1 MSRNQFPTLLNQRA
15 TMLASLT
22 RIDLLVVGST
32 YLILSWM
39 KVSGLYS
46 LAIISLILLCLKF
59 VSKKLK
65 QGFFAHLSDDKK
77 LSWQFKLGG
86 YHE

>member
-1 MSRNQFPTLLNQRA
+1 MSRNQFPTLLNQKA

-22 RIDLLVVGST
+22 RVDLLVVGSN

-46 LAIISLILLCLKF
+46 LAIIALILVSIKF
-59 VSKKLK
+59 VGKRLK
-65 QGFFAHLSDDKK
+65 QGFFAHLNDEKK

-86 YHE
+86 QNE

>member
-1 MSRNQFPTLLNQRA
+1 MSRNQFPTLLNQKA

-22 RIDLLVVGST
+22 RVDLLVVGSS

-46 LAIISLILLCLKF
+46 LSIIALILVSLKF
-59 VSKKLK
+59 VRKRLK
-65 QGFFAHLSDDKK
+65 QGFFAHLNDEKK
-77 LSWQFKLGG
+77 LFWQFKLGG
-86 YHE
+86 QNE

>member
-1 MSRNQFPTLLNQRA
+1 MSRNQFPTLLNQKA

-22 RIDLLVVGST
+22 RVDLLVVGSS

-39 KVSGLYS
+39 KVPGLYS
-46 LAIISLILLCLKF
+46 LGMIALILVCLKF
-59 VSKKLK
+59 IGKRLK
-65 QGFFAHLSDDKK
+65 QGFFAHLMDDKK

-86 YHE
+86 HDE

>member
-1 MSRNQFPTLLNQRA
+1 MTRNQFPTLLSQKA

-22 RIDLLVVGST
+22 RGDLLVVGSS

-46 LAIISLILLCLKF
+46 LAIISQILVCLKF
-59 VSKKLK
+59 VKKRLK
-65 QGFFAHLSDDKK
+65 KGFFSHLNDEKN

-86 YHE
+86 HDE

>member
-1 MSRNQFPTLLNQRA
+1 MSRNQFPTLLNQKA
-15 TMLASLT
+15 TMLGSLT
-22 RIDLLVVGST
+22 RVDLLVVGSS

-46 LAIISLILLCLKF
+46 LAIIALILVSLKF
-59 VSKKLK
+59 VSKRLK
-65 QGFFAHLSDDKK
+65 QGFFTHLNDEKK

-86 YHE
+86 HGE

>member
-1 MSRNQFPTLLNQRA
+1 
-15 TMLASLT
+15 MLASLT
-22 RIDLLVVGST
+22 RVDLLVVGSN

-46 LAIISLILLCLKF
+46 LAIIALILVSIKF
-59 VSKKLK
+59 VGKRLK
-65 QGFFAHLSDDKK
+65 QGFFAHLNDEKK

-86 YHE
+86 QNE

>member
-22 RIDLLVVGST
+22 RIDLLVVGLS

-46 LAIISLILLCLKF
+46 LTIIALILVCLKF
-59 VSKKLK
+59 VNKRLK
-65 QGFFAHLSDDKK
+65 QGFFAHLNDDKK
-77 LSWQFKLGG
+77 LSWQFSLGG
-86 YHE
+86 HHE

>member
-15 TMLASLT
+15 TILASLT
-22 RIDLLVVGST
+22 RVDLLVVGSS

-39 KVSGLYS
+39 RVSGLYS
-46 LAIISLILLCLKF
+46 LAIIAFILVSLKF
-59 VSKKLK
+59 VSKRLK
-65 QGFFAHLSDDKK
+65 QGFFAHLNDEKK

-86 YHE
+86 QDE

>member
-1 MSRNQFPTLLNQRA
+1 MSRNQFPTLLNQKA

-22 RIDLLVVGST
+22 RVDLLVVGSS

-46 LAIISLILLCLKF
+46 LAMIALILVCLKF
-59 VSKKLK
+59 GSKRLK
-65 QGFFAHLSDDKK
+65 KGFFAYLNDDKK

-86 YHE
+86 HDE